1 MDEIINYAGNGLMA
15 IGYVWIIAKSAEWFF
30 GKVLF
35 RKVFKRREKDRKQA
49 AINELYDAYELGD
62 MKPGDDLKITTKG
75 GLVVF
80 MYRSPEE

>member
-1 MDEIINYAGNGLMA
+1 MDEIIKYATIGLMA
-15 IGYVWIIAKSAEWFF
+15 VGYFWIIAKSVEWF
-30 GKVLF
+30 LSLIF
-35 RKVFKRREKDRKQA
+35 RKAFKRKEKDRKQE

-80 MYRSPEE
+80 MYRRPEE

>member
-1 MDEIINYAGNGLMA
+1 MDEIIKYATIGLMA
-15 IGYVWIIAKSAEWFF
+15 VGYFWIIAKSVEWF
-30 GKVLF
+30 LSLIF
-35 RKVFKRREKDRKQA
+35 RKAFKRREKDRKQA

-80 MYRSPEE
+80 MYRRPEE

>member
-1 MDEIINYAGNGLMA
+1 MDEIIKYATIGLMA
-15 IGYVWIIAKSAEWFF
+15 VGYFWIITKSVEWF
-30 GKVLF
+30 LSLIF

-80 MYRSPEE
+80 MYCRPEE

>member
-1 MDEIINYAGNGLMA
+1 MDEIIKYATIGLMA
-15 IGYVWIIAKSAEWFF
+15 VGYFWIIAKSVEWF
-30 GKVLF
+30 LSLIF
-35 RKVFKRREKDRKQA
+35 RKAFKRKEKDRKQA

-80 MYRSPEE
+80 MYRRPEE

>member
-1 MDEIINYAGNGLMA
+1 MDEIIKYATIGLMA
-15 IGYVWIIAKSAEWFF
+15 VGYFWIITKSVEWF
-30 GKVLF
+30 LSLIF
-35 RKVFKRREKDRKQA
+35 RKAFKRKEKDRKQA

-80 MYRSPEE
+80 MYRRPEE

>member
-1 MDEIINYAGNGLMA
+1 MDEIIKYATIGLMA
-15 IGYVWIIAKSAEWFF
+15 VGYFWIIAKSVGWF
-30 GKVLF
+30 LSLIF
-35 RKVFKRREKDRKQA
+35 RKAFKRKEKNRKQA

-80 MYRSPEE
+80 MYRRPEE

>member
-1 MDEIINYAGNGLMA
+1 MDEIINYGSGGLMI
-15 IGYVWIIAKSAEWFF
+15 IGYAWIIAKSVEWFLSL
-30 GKVLF
+30 VF
-35 RKVFKRREKDRKQA
+35 RKAFKRKEKDRKQA

-80 MYRSPEE
+80 MYRRPEE

>member
-1 MDEIINYAGNGLMA
+1 MDEIIKYAPIGLMGV
-15 IGYVWIIAKSAEWFF
+15 GYFWIIAKSVEWF
-30 GKVLF
+30 LNLIF
-35 RKVFKRREKDRKQA
+35 RKAFKRKEKDRKKA

-80 MYRSPEE
+80 MYRRPEE

>member
-1 MDEIINYAGNGLMA
+1 MA
-15 IGYVWIIAKSAEWFF
+15 IGYVWIIAKSSAWFF
-30 GKVLF
+30 WEVLF
-35 RKVFKRREKDRKQA
+35 RKAFKRKEKYRKQA

-80 MYRSPEE
+80 MYRRPEE

>member
-1 MDEIINYAGNGLMA
+1 MDEIIKYATIGLMA
-15 IGYVWIIAKSAEWFF
+15 VGYFWIIAKSVEWF
-30 GKVLF
+30 LSLIL
-35 RKVFKRREKDRKQA
+35 RKAFKRKEKDRKQA

-80 MYRSPEE
+80 MYRRPEE

>member
-1 MDEIINYAGNGLMA
+1 MDEIIKYATIGLMGV
-15 IGYVWIIAKSAEWFF
+15 GYFWIIAKSVEWF
-30 GKVLF
+30 LSLIF
-35 RKVFKRREKDRKQA
+35 RKAFKCKEKDRKQA

-80 MYRSPEE
+80 MYRRSEE

>member
-1 MDEIINYAGNGLMA
+1 MDEIIKYATIGLMA
-15 IGYVWIIAKSAEWFF
+15 VGYFWIIAKSVEWFLSL
-30 GKVLF
+30 LF
-35 RKVFKRREKDRKQA
+35 RKAFKRKEKDRKQA

-80 MYRSPEE
+80 MYRRPEE

>member
-1 MDEIINYAGNGLMA
+1 MDEIIKYATIGLMA
-15 IGYVWIIAKSAEWFF
+15 VGYFCIIAKSVEWFLSLIF
-30 GKVLF
+30 SKA
-35 RKVFKRREKDRKQA
+35 FKRKEKDRKQA

-80 MYRSPEE
+80 MYRRPEE